1 LNLYAL
7 RHYHLKVACLPIP
20 PYAQPDGKY
29 KALVKFGKSKKTAV
43 LTSVLTGRKKPNKKG
58 RFQRVGHG
66 LFRFKSTGIIYAV
79 FKSAGKTRWKNLGTD
94 DVRQA
99 RELLGEEIQRE
110 AKVDWKRARSINLL
124 DLIQHYESNPMNLA
138 PSTLRTR
145 TLLLKVFK
153 ETWPFGLTMK
163 VRDVK
168 TFMLRLWLAERR
180 SARNLKSAGMN
191 NYLRTLHSLFGLA
204 VELGAIAQNIALEIK
219 LVREPNPDRLTPT
232 WEQAQTIIEA
242 VKRPRSKLALTAML
256 LFGIGQGEIKNL
268 RGEHFN
274 LEQSTIT
281 IRRQKTQKVFTIPI
295 FPQAQAFV
303 EKLRAEGRL
312 EFGKRVFDM
321 CNPREALVITC
332 ERLNLPLFT
341 PRSFRR
347 AFIIRAL
354 EKGIDPRVVAAWQ
367 GHRDATLILRVYG
380 SQINHDH
387 HQRMASLL
395 A

>member
-1 LNLYAL
+1 
-7 RHYHLKVACLPIP
+7 
-20 PYAQPDGKY
+20 
-29 KALVKFGKSKKTAV
+29 
-43 LTSVLTGRKKPNKKG
+43 
-58 RFQRVGHG
+58 

-99 RELLGEEIQRE
+99 REMLGEEIQRE
-110 AKVDWKRARSINLL
+110 AKVDWKRARSINLR
-124 DLIQHYESNPMNLA
+124 DLIEHYESNPMNLA

-153 ETWPFGLTMK
+153 ETWPYGLTMK
-163 VRDVK
+163 VHDVK
-168 TFMLRLWLAERR
+168 SFMLRLWLAERR
-180 SARNLKSAGMN
+180 NARNLKSAGMN
-191 NYLRTLHSLFGLA
+191 NYLRTLHGLFGLA
-204 VELGAIAQNIALEIK
+204 VELGAVSENIALEIK
-219 LVREPNPDRLTPT
+219 LLREPNPDRLTPT

-256 LFGIGQGEIKNL
+256 LLGIGQGELKNL

-274 LEQSTIT
+274 LEQNTIT

-295 FPQAQAFV
+295 FPQARSFV
-303 EKLRAEGRL
+303 EKLRDDGRL
-312 EFGKRVFDM
+312 EHGKNVFDM

-332 ERLNLPLFT
+332 ERLNLSLFT

-380 SQINHDH
+380 AWVNNDH
-387 HQRMASLL
+387 AQRMASLMT
-395 A
+395 

>member
-1 LNLYAL
+1 M
-7 RHYHLKVACLPIP
+7 
-20 PYAQPDGKY
+20 
-29 KALVKFGKSKKTAV
+29 KSLSSTD
-43 LTSVLTGRKKPNKKG
+43 SLTGRKKSKKKG

-66 LFRFKSTGIIYAV
+66 LFRMKSTGIIYAV

-168 TFMLRLWLAERR
+168 SFMLRMWLAERR
-180 SARNLKSAGMN
+180 NARNLKSAGMN
-191 NYLRTLHSLFGLA
+191 NYLRTIHGLFGLA
-204 VELGAIAQNIALEIK
+204 VELGAVSENIALEIK
-219 LVREPNPDRLTPT
+219 LIREPNPDRLTPT

-256 LFGIGQGEIKNL
+256 LLGIGQGELKNL

-274 LEQSTIT
+274 LEQNTIT

-295 FPQAQAFV
+295 FPQARLFV
-303 EKLRAEGRL
+303 EKLRDDGRL
-312 EFGKRVFDM
+312 EHGKNVFDI

-332 ERLNLPLFT
+332 ERLNLSLFT
-341 PRSFRR
+341 PRSLRR

-380 SQINHDH
+380 AWINQDH
-387 HQRMASLL
+387 AQRMAALMI
-395 A
+395 